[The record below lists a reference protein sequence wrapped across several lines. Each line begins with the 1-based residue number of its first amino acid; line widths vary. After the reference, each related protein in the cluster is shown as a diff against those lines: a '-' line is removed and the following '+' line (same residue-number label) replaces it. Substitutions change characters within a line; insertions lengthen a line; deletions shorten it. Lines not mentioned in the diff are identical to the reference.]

1 MNSPEEPG
9 AYRGPVRRVRIAVA
23 GDTWRI
29 VGQVRVDR
37 MTIPTRPRP
46 GRRITDSASFVEV
59 TDADD
64 QVVHWQPIEDPSDT
78 SVEVFEPGGRIHR
91 EPGDLENVVEV
102 IVPDDRPL
110 GRLRLVARGTEVR
123 AAHRDAPGGV
133 PLDDP
138 EAPETGG

>member
-46 GRRITDSASFVEV
+46 GRRVTDSASFVEV

-64 QVVHWQPIEDPSDT
+64 RVVHWQPIEDPSDT

-91 EPGDLENVVEV
+91 EPGDLETVVEV

-110 GRLRLVARGTEVR
+110 GRLRLVAHGTEVR

-138 EAPETGG
+138 EAPEAGG

>member
-59 TDADD
+59 
-64 QVVHWQPIEDPSDT
+64 
-78 SVEVFEPGGRIHR
+78 
-91 EPGDLENVVEV
+91 

-110 GRLRLVARGTEVR
+110 GRLRLVAHGTEVR